1 MHYAY
6 LAGSVVVAG
15 VVLSADYA
23 WAAYR
28 DWRVRRA
35 AYKTGQTLTRK
46 FSLPPQKLR
55 ARF

>member
-1 MHYAY
+1 MSYI
-6 LAGSVVVAG
+6 AGSVVVAG

-28 DWRVRRA
+28 DWRIRRV

-46 FSLPPQKLR
+46 FSLPPQKNH
-55 ARF
+55 ARD